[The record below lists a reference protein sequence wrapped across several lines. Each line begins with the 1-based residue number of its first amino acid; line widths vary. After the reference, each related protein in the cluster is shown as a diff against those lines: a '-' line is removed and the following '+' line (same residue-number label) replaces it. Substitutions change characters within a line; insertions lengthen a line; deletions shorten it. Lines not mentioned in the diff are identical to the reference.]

1 MGPRLPPLSS
11 SQKPRLT
18 EAEAAQVM
26 RQLVEQQ
33 RQLKA
38 QLQYHSLQVTAAGER
53 GEEGRADAHFAWHPR
68 RPNLLDH
75 RICTAII
82 PNYLQSSSLWR
93 SVIGAPFAPRDPF
106 TTVFSSFSPEF
117 DRPAP

>member
-1 MGPRLPPLSS
+1 LQTGDKLLTLEPRQDKPPPPDPVMGPRPPPLSS

-53 GEEGRADAHFAWHPR
+53 GGEG
-68 RPNLLDH
+68 
-75 RICTAII
+75 
-82 PNYLQSSSLWR
+82 
-93 SVIGAPFAPRDPF
+93 VGAPPPRGIILVAP
-106 TTVFSSFSPEF
+106 TTP
-117 DRPAP
+117 